1 MPAGHLTQTHARL
14 SEMHR
19 AIDEWETAMWNAI
32 RDAQRIASLNGPVF
46 QAFDRLE
53 CSLSQTVPAIEAAT
67 EERAKRKS
75 ADADGRG

>member
-19 AIDEWETAMWNAI
+19 AIDEWETAMCNAL
-32 RDAQRIASLNGPVF
+32 RDARRIASLNGPVF
-46 QAFDRLE
+46 QAFHRLD
-53 CSLSQTVPAIEAAT
+53 CSLSQTVPAIEAVT
-67 EERAKRKS
+67 KERANRRA